1 MFALLGSL
9 AFTGAAFVGAFAF
22 ASTFQASR
30 SRIASALHGRPLARV

>member
-1 MFALLGSL
+1 MFALLASL